1 VPFSFR
7 TYGVYGGLV
16 YWREGEED
24 RKFVG
29 VERGRERIQGVKR
42 CKNASY
48 VSMKMVQRNP
58 PTSVGKRGE

>member
-1 VPFSFR
+1 MGYMGDLS
-7 TYGVYGGLV
+7 TGG
-16 YWREGEED
+16 
-24 RKFVG
+24 
-29 VERGRERIQGVKR
+29 RGRRIGNLWEWRGEGKGYRGVKR